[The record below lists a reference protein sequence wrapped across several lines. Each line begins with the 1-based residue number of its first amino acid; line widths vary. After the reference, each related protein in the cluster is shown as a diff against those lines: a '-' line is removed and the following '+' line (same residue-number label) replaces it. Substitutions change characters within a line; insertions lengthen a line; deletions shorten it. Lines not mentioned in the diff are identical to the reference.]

1 MIYTYM
7 KNKAI
12 FLLHSFDELINH
24 LTDEEA
30 GQLLKAL
37 YDYDMRGIER
47 EFEDR
52 SMFFL
57 FHQIKNTLD
66 KHQKHY
72 NDVCEA
78 RKKSAEKR
86 WRDDSGETK
95 NKAVMQMHANAY
107 KEKENEKVKENLK
120 EKEKENVNVK
130 ENEKQDKAVGFE
142 ADATQTHKNTYGE
155 FKNVFLSD
163 EEYKRLKERFPDVLN
178 RIDSLSAYMKSTGK
192 VYLDHYAQLIN
203 WHSYATAPDRDNT
216 ATKKPPGERREP
228 TFDVSAFT
236 KKAVGIKYV
245 APEEG

>member
-1 MIYTYM
+1 M

-37 YDYDMRGIER
+37 YDYDMRGIGR

-57 FHQIKNTLD
+57 FHQMKNTLD

-107 KEKENEKVKENLK
+107 KEKENEKVKENLN
-120 EKEKENVNVK
+120 EKENENVNVK

-142 ADATQTHKNTYGE
+142 ADATQTHKSTYGE
-155 FKNVFLSD
+155 FKNILLTE
-163 EEYKRLKERFPDVLN
+163 EEYKRLTERFSDAAS
-178 RIDSLSAYMKSTGK
+178 RIDSLSAYIKATGK
-192 VYLDHYAQLIN
+192 VYDDHYAQLIN
-203 WHSYATAPDRDNT
+203 WHSYGSVPAAGDRR
-216 ATKKPPGERREP
+216 AEKKPPGERREP

>member
-1 MIYTYM
+1 M

-107 KEKENEKVKENLK
+107 KEKENEKVKENLN
-120 EKEKENVNVK
+120 EKENENVNVK

-142 ADATQTHKNTYGE
+142 ADATQTHKSTYGE
-155 FKNVFLSD
+155 FKNILLTE
-163 EEYKRLKERFPDVLN
+163 EEYKRLTERFSDAAS
-178 RIDSLSAYMKSTGK
+178 RIDSLSAYIKATGK
-192 VYLDHYAQLIN
+192 VYDDHYAQLIN
-203 WHSYATAPDRDNT
+203 WHSYGSVPAAGDRR
-216 ATKKPPGERREP
+216 AEKKPPGERREP

>member
-1 MIYTYM
+1 M

-107 KEKENEKVKENLK
+107 KEKENEKVKENLN
-120 EKEKENVNVK
+120 EKENENVNVK

-142 ADATQTHKNTYGE
+142 ADATQTHKSTYGE
-155 FKNVFLSD
+155 FKNILLTE
-163 EEYKRLKERFPDVLN
+163 EEYKRLTERFSDAAS
-178 RIDSLSAYMKSTGK
+178 RIDSLSAYIKATGK
-192 VYLDHYAQLIN
+192 VYADHYAQLIN
-203 WHSYATAPDRDNT
+203 WHSYGSVPAAGDRR
-216 ATKKPPGERREP
+216 AEKKPPGERREP

-245 APEEG
+245 PPEEG

>member
-1 MIYTYM
+1 M

-107 KEKENEKVKENLK
+107 KEKENEKVKENLN
-120 EKEKENVNVK
+120 EKENENVNVK

-142 ADATQTHKNTYGE
+142 ADRTQTHKSTYGE
-155 FKNVFLSD
+155 FKNILLTE
-163 EEYKRLKERFPDVLN
+163 EEYKRLTERFSDAAS
-178 RIDSLSAYMKSTGK
+178 RIDSLSAYIKATGK
-192 VYLDHYAQLIN
+192 VYADHYAQLIN
-203 WHSYATAPDRDNT
+203 WHSYGSVPAAGDRR
-216 ATKKPPGERREP
+216 AEKKPPGERREP